1 MRENRYLLKEQEVLD
16 VKKKIAYSVIV
27 GVIIVILGVAFVYP
41 LIESKQIDNQFALA
55 KEQIESGD
63 KDEGI
68 KIFVSIKDKKDDDI
82 LDYFN
87 TYINELCSKKDFSEA
102 ESVMSALI
110 LNDVLESN
118 EVLSDNEL
126 TVLKQKIDNE
136 KQKDIYEQAEQLVSN
151 KKYTDAYFKY
161 MQIEKYK
168 DSTEKAA
175 ELVENYK
182 EEFYGLAISS
192 FKKGTEEDLELAD
205 NLFIKLGY
213 YKDSDAYFKKVR
225 AARIDMI
232 DSDIENTILTPAIGM
247 TAEQVE
253 ASTWGKPKDINKTTY
268 SWGVKEQWVYS
279 GYRYIYLEDGIV
291 TAIQE

>member
-1 MRENRYLLKEQEVLD
+1 MLKEQEVLD

-27 GVIIVILGVAFVYP
+27 GIIIVILGVVFVYP
-41 LIESKQIDNQFALA
+41 FIKSKQIDKQFALA

-63 KDEGI
+63 KEKGI
-68 KIFVSIKDKKDDDI
+68 KIFVSIRDKTDDDI
-82 LDYFN
+82 LEYFE
-87 TYINELCSKKDFSEA
+87 TYVNALCSKGDFSEA
-102 ESVMSALI
+102 DSVIDALI
-110 LNDVLESN
+110 LNDVLEN
-118 EVLSDNEL
+118 NKILSDNEL
-126 TVLKQKIDNE
+126 TELKQKIENE
-136 KQKDIYEQAEQLVSN
+136 KQEDIYKQAEELVNN
-151 KKYTDAYFKY
+151 KKYTDSYFKY
-161 MQIEKYK
+161 MQIEEYK
-168 DSTEKAA
+168 DSTDKAA

-232 DSDIENTILTPAIGM
+232 DSDIENTVLAPAIGM

-253 ASTWGKPKDINKTTY
+253 KSTWGKPKDINKTTY

-279 GYRYIYLEDGIV
+279 NYRYIYLEDGKV